1 MNNSYK
7 IGIMTWFQYHN
18 YGTALQVT
26 AISNVILKNGYEP
39 FVINYN
45 AQNIPLTLKA
55 ENILKE
61 TGAKVIKKLKNRT
74 YRSYSNYEREKMF
87 LSFYDKH
94 LKFTNKCDLLSDLQ
108 RLNTKI
114 DAFVCGSDQIWA
126 PSCFDSHYFLDF
138 VSDENKKIA
147 YAPSVGLPSI
157 EDKYIKSQ
165 MKQLTK
171 KIGFLSTREESGSK
185 IIADLCDREVKT
197 VLDPTLLLTSN
208 EWKGFY
214 SENSIN
220 ENKPFLLVYML
231 GKNEWQWKEIYSIAK
246 KLNLVVRIIPV
257 FEKDL
262 KREGC
267 IKEAIG
273 PEEFL
278 AYVNNADYICTDS
291 FHGLA
296 FSVNFHKQFTVF
308 ERFKTNDKINQ
319 NSRIYNLLDKFNLR
333 SRLFKNKSAYKMLN
347 EKIDY
352 IAVDKRRNVLVN
364 ESMEYLKSALA
375 KATSSAPQVV
385 KNNIHNNNSL
395 CCGCGACKAV
405 CPCEAIEIRLNKEG
419 FYTAFV
425 NDVKCVSCG
434 KCAKICPYMIERD
447 DKLIAD
453 SELYSF
459 KSKSND
465 VLKKSSS
472 GGAAHH
478 IASLLSE
485 KGYAVAG
492 CTFDVESQ
500 TAKHIIVEHGHSDE
514 LSKLQGSKYMQS
526 NFSAITEQLYKSDVP
541 TVIFG
546 TPCQIAG
553 MRSLLK
559 NKNNII
565 YVDLICH
572 GVPSYNLFKKYQEYL
587 KEQGYDTTNLKII
600 FRNKEYG
607 WHKRYITLNDGKIEK
622 SFHQNKDP
630 FFLSFEQCFCFSHS
644 CYECPWRDKS
654 VADIRIGDYWGK
666 RFEND
671 EKGVSEVII
680 ISEKGKSIID
690 DISKKGL
697 AEIRKQDVADYTK
710 YQQTINSSEPVFWNA
725 YIHSMADTNTKMDD
739 ILKKY
744 IYPYA
749 LRKKLRQSA
758 SKIYQ
763 TVKDR
768 KR

>member
-1 MNNSYK
+1 MAN
-7 IGIMTWFQYHN
+7 IAIMTWFQYYN
-18 YGTALQVT
+18 YGTALQLT
-26 AISNVILKNGYEP
+26 ALSEIIRKNGYETS
-39 FVINYN
+39 VINYK
-45 AQNIPLTLKA
+45 AKSRPVTL
-55 ENILKE
+55 
-61 TGAKVIKKLKNRT
+61 
-74 YRSYSNYEREKMF
+74 REKSVIIEAGMKVSSRIRNRKYRNLKMNYREKKF
-87 LSFYDKH
+87 ESFYDKH
-94 LKFTNKCDLLSDLQ
+94 LTFTKESSLLYQLQ
-108 RLNTKI
+108 KLNTQF
-114 DAFVCGSDQIWA
+114 DAFVCGSDQIWSPA
-126 PSCFDSHYFLDF
+126 CFDPHYFLDF

-147 YAPSVGLPSI
+147 YAPSVGLPLI

-165 MKQLTK
+165 MKQLTN

-185 IIADLCDREVKT
+185 IISDLCGREVKT
-197 VLDPTLLLTSN
+197 VLDPTLLLTS
-208 EWKGFY
+208 EQWKEFCA
-214 SENSIN
+214 ENSIN
-220 ENKPFLLVYML
+220 ENKPYMLVYML
-231 GKNEWQWKEIYSIAK
+231 GKNEWQWKEIYSIAE
-246 KLNLVVRIIPV
+246 KLNLAVRIIPV

-278 AYVNNADYICTDS
+278 AYVNKADYVCTDS

-296 FSVNFHKQFTVF
+296 FSVNFHKSFTVF
-308 ERFKTNDKINQ
+308 ERFKAKDKINQ
-319 NSRIYNLLDKFNLR
+319 NSRIYNLLDKFDLR
-333 SRLFKNKSAYKMLN
+333 SRLFKNKSNYKMLN
-347 EKIDY
+347 DKIDY

-364 ESMEYLKSALA
+364 ESMEYLKNALA
-375 KATSSAPQVV
+375 KATSSAPKVV
-385 KNNIHNNNSL
+385 KNNIHNNNTL
-395 CCGCGACKAV
+395 CCGCGACKTV
-405 CPCEAIEIRLNKEG
+405 CPCDAIEVKLNKEG
-419 FYTAFV
+419 FYAAFV
-425 NDVKCVSCG
+425 NEGKCVSCG
-434 KCAKICPYMIERD
+434 KCANICPYMKERD

-478 IASLLSE
+478 IAAMLNQ

-492 CTFDVESQ
+492 CTFEVESQ
-500 TAKHIIVEHGHSDE
+500 TAKHIIVENGRSEE

-526 NFSAITEQLYKSDVP
+526 NFAAITEQLYKSDVS

-559 NKNNII
+559 NKNDIF

-572 GVPSYNLFKKYQEYL
+572 GVPSNNLFIKYQEYL
-587 KEQGYDTTNLKII
+587 KEQGYDTSKLNIV
-600 FRNKEYG
+600 FRNKKYG
-607 WHKRYITLNDGKIEK
+607 WHKRYITLNDGIMER

-630 FFLSFEQCFCFSHS
+630 FFLSFEQCLCFSHS

-654 VADIRIGDYWGK
+654 AADIRIGDYWGK

-671 EKGVSEVII
+671 EKGVSEVIVM
-680 ISEKGKSIID
+680 SEKGKSIID
-690 DISKKGL
+690 AISKEGS
-697 AEIRKQDVADYTK
+697 AEIMKQDVSDYFK
-710 YQQTINSSEPVFWNA
+710 FQQTINSREPVFWNA
-725 YIHSMADTNTKMDD
+725 YIHSMADTNTRMDS

-744 IYPYA
+744 VYPFA
-749 LRKKLRQSA
+749 RRKKLRQSA
-758 SKIYQ
+758 SKIYN
-763 TVKDR
+763 TMKDR